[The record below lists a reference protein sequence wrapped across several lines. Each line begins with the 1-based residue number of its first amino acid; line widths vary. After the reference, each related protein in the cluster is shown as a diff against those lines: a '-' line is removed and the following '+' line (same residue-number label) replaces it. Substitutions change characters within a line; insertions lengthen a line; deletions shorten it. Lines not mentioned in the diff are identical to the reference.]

1 MSIVTAQTATTYT
14 KWRSNMK
21 KVAIIGNGHSGHV
34 PLLTETREPILI
46 ACGEEMNK
54 KLDEFNTPFIPFT
67 ITEQRRY
74 FPVLSGQEKR
84 RLRRK
89 QNRSK

>member
-1 MSIVTAQTATTYT
+1 MVLNIVTAQTATTYT

-54 KLDEFNTPFIPFT
+54 KLDEFNTPFHPIHHHRTTYILPSFV
-67 ITEQRRY
+67 RSRK
-74 FPVLSGQEKR
+74 EKV
-84 RLRRK
+84 K
-89 QNRSK
+89 KETK

>member
-1 MSIVTAQTATTYT
+1 MVSSIVTAQAATTYT

-21 KVAIIGNGHSGHV
+21 KVAIIGNYNV
-34 PLLTETREPILI
+34 PLLTEVREPMLI
-46 ACGEEMNK
+46 AFGEEMNK

-74 FPVLSGQEKR
+74 SQFCQVRERES
-84 RLRRK
+84 
-89 QNRSK
+89 

>member
-1 MSIVTAQTATTYT
+1 MSIVTVQTATTYT

-21 KVAIIGNGHSGHV
+21 KVAIIGNYNV
-34 PLLTETREPILI
+34 PFLTETREPILI

-54 KLDEFNTPFIPFT
+54 KFDEFNTPFIPFT
-67 ITEQRRY
+67 LTEQRRY

-89 QNRSK
+89 QNRRK

>member
-1 MSIVTAQTATTYT
+1 MIIVTAQTATTYT

-21 KVAIIGNGHSGHV
+21 KVAIIGNV
-34 PLLTETREPILI
+34 PMLTEIMEPLLI
-46 ACGEEMNK
+46 ACGEEMDK
-54 KLDEFNTPFIPFT
+54 KLASFNTPFIPFT
-67 ITEQRRY
+67 LTEQRRY

-89 QNRSK
+89 QNRRK

>member
-1 MSIVTAQTATTYT
+1 MVKSATIVQTATTYT

-21 KVAIIGNGHSGHV
+21 KVAIIGNGPDPMFAGI
-34 PLLTETREPILI
+34 REPLMIRF
-46 ACGEEMNK
+46 GEEMCK
-54 KLDEFNTPFIPFT
+54 KLDEFNTPFIIST
-67 ITEQRRY
+67 VAEQRRY

>member
-1 MSIVTAQTATTYT
+1 MVSSIVTANAATTYT

-21 KVAIIGNGHSGHV
+21 KVAIIGSGNI
-34 PLLTETREPILI
+34 PTLTYAIEHTLI

-74 FPVLSGQEKR
+74 LQVLSGQEKR
-84 RLRRK
+84 RIRRK

>member
-1 MSIVTAQTATTYT
+1 
-14 KWRSNMK
+14 MK
-21 KVAIIGNGHSGHV
+21 KVAIIGSGHSGHL
-34 PLLTETREPILI
+34 PTLTDTIGHAVIL
-46 ACGEEMNK
+46 CGEEMCK
-54 KLDEFNTPFIPFT
+54 KLDEFNTPFIIST
-67 ITEQRRY
+67 VAEQRRY